1 MFLRGGVVRTG
12 VPDLPYIYA
21 AVFYTVL
28 HPRYKFA
35 YRTEHLFHGLA
46 LYELGCQYHVIVLS
60 GGDISIYTVFALNR
74 LDNRMDIL

>member
-1 MFLRGGVVRTG
+1 MFLRGGGVRTA
-12 VPDLPYIYA
+12 VLDLPYIYA

-60 GGDISIYTVFALNR
+60 GGDISIYAVFALNR